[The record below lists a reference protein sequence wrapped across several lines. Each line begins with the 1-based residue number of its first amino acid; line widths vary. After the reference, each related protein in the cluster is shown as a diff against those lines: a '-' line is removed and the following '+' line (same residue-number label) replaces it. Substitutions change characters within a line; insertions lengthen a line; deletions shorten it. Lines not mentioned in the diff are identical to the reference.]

1 MPWSAGQGLGR
12 VHGQGLQRQRCVRRA
27 AHVIVL
33 LLLFSLSQSCRDP
46 IRVRGRAVSACARQ
60 DIGAGGGGRQ
70 AWICGNVSAAPLQ
83 TRRAGACR
91 NLAACMS
98 CYCRCMSC
106 LCMSDMRAVNQSH
119 WGCMSSAAVH
129 VPFFRWQLC
138 VGMLC
143 RKRKTERGCRKK
155 GGRFPNTGRMCSSQ
169 GGLFWGPFSGP
180 LFSAC
185 ARKGNG
191 NAAFARRVSSGR
203 RSPALKKP
211 RRTFQ
216 RRDERAIH

>member
-12 VHGQGLQRQRCVRRA
+12 VHGQWLQRQRCVRRA
-27 AHVIVL
+27 AHVIFL

-46 IRVRGRAVSACARQ
+46 IRVRGHAVSACARQ

-119 WGCMSSAAVH
+119 WGCMSSAAAH
-129 VPFFRWQLC
+129 VPFF
-138 VGMLC
+138 VGNSAWAC
-143 RKRKTERGCRKK
+143 CAGKEKRNEGVEKKEAVFRTPAGCAALKGAYFGVRFSDPFFPRALGRGTEMRPSPVA
-155 GGRFPNTGRMCSSQ
+155 FP
-169 GGLFWGPFSGP
+169 
-180 LFSAC
+180 AED
-185 ARKGNG
+185 
-191 NAAFARRVSSGR
+191 ARR
-203 RSPALKKP
+203 L
-211 RRTFQ
+211 
-216 RRDERAIH
+216 